1 MNWSEIDIWPLLAG
15 LGLFLF
21 GMHMLEEA
29 LKNLIG
35 RSFKKF
41 LRKYTTHPVQA
52 VLAGAGVTAIL
63 QSSSMVSLLVMSFAG
78 AGIIGLE
85 NGIGMIMGANL
96 GTTATGWLVSL
107 LGFKL
112 NIGAA
117 ILPFI
122 ALGGLGIIF
131 LKSERLSNFSKF
143 LMGFSF
149 MFLGLDYMKNGFEEF
164 ATHLDLSFLVG
175 KHGVFFLLIGALL
188 SAAIQSSS
196 AAMMIILSSI
206 AAGMISIEQGF
217 YLVIGS
223 DVGTTITAI
232 IGTVGGNSIRKKV
245 GWSQFT
251 FNFVNAIVALLLFQF
266 YSMFVLDVLKFREP
280 TVAIVAFHTTL
291 NLTGIIIMLPLIRQ
305 FKQIL
310 NTIVKTEEVRH
321 VQFLTL
327 ANPSE
332 SHAALEALEKEASNF
347 LNLAVN
353 MNQQHFKAIYK
364 NSDKDIENY
373 FDLKKYEAEVVNFY
387 MQLQEQQLV
396 KEEVVVLNHLIA
408 CFRNATLSSK
418 DLKDVQHNLDQL
430 RNSASDHLFQFY
442 NEVCSNQQRFYA
454 ELQIHLNHLENV
466 NSQDVE
472 LLDQLQKGC
481 YQRESA
487 LIQKVHAESKHA
499 DVDVPT
505 LMNMLREINNS
516 NESLMRA
523 FRHLVEKTIE
533 N

>member
-149 MFLGLDYMKNGFEEF
+149 MFLGLDYMKNGFAEF
-164 ATHLDLSFLVG
+164 ATHIDFSFLAG
-175 KHGVFFLLIGALL
+175 KHGVFFLLIGVFL

-206 AAGMISIEQGF
+206 AAGMINMEQGF

-251 FNFVNAIVALLLFQF
+251 FNFFNAILALVFFHFYADFVTGLLG
-266 YSMFVLDVLKFREP
+266 LTEP
-280 TVAIVAFHTTL
+280 TVAIVAFHSTL
-291 NLTGIIIMLPLIRQ
+291 NLVGIIVMLPFIGQ
-305 FKQIL
+305 FKKLL
-310 NTIVKTEEVRH
+310 NKIVKTEEDRH
-321 VQFLTL
+321 AQFLMLT
-327 ANPSE
+327 NPIE
-332 SHAALEALEKEASNF
+332 SHAAMEALEKEADVF
-347 LNLAVN
+347 IK
-353 MNQQHFKAIYK
+353 KAILVNELHFGSEEK
-364 NSDKDIENY
+364 KKEKTVTTY
-373 FDLKKYEAEVVNFY
+373 FDLKHHESEVVNFY
-387 MQLQEQQLV
+387 MLLQEQTLV
-396 KEEVVVLNHLIA
+396 KDEVVKLNHLIA
-408 CFRNATLSSK
+408 SFRNATLSSK
-418 DLKDVQHNLDQL
+418 DLKDIQHNLDQL
-430 RNSASDHLFQFY
+430 RNSASDHLFTLYTAICENQKQFY
-442 NEVCSNQQRFYA
+442 VELHEVMNNMDS
-454 ELQIHLNHLENV
+454 V
-466 NSQDVE
+466 NAHDVE
-472 LLDQLQKGC
+472 LLDKLQQGF
-481 YQRESA
+481 YQKESA
-487 LIQKVHAESKHA
+487 LLQNVRNESKQA
-499 DVDVPT
+499 DIDLPT
-505 LMNMLREINNS
+505 IMNMLREINNS
-516 NESLMRA
+516 NESLLRSL
-523 FRHLVEKTIE
+523 RHLIE
-533 N
+533 REL

>member
-41 LRKYTTHPVQA
+41 LRKYTTHPIQA
-52 VLAGAGVTAIL
+52 ALAGAGVTAIL

-149 MFLGLDYMKNGFEEF
+149 MFLGLDYMKNGFSDF
-164 ATHLDLSFLVG
+164 ASHLDFSFLVG
-175 KHGVFFLLIGALL
+175 KHGVLFLLIGALL
-188 SAAIQSSS
+188 SAVIQSSS

-232 IGTVGGNSIRKKV
+232 IGTIGGNSIRKKV

-251 FNFVNAIVALLLFQF
+251 FNFFNAILALIFFQF
-266 YSMFVLDVLKFREP
+266 YSRFVLDILGLHEP
-280 TVAIVAFHTTL
+280 TIAIVAFHSTL
-291 NLTGIIIMLPLIRQ
+291 NLVGLVVMLPMIGQ
-305 FKQIL
+305 FKRLL
-310 NTIVKTEEVRH
+310 NRIVQTEESQH
-321 VQFLTL
+321 VQYLTL
-327 ANPSE
+327 ANPLE
-332 SHAALEALEKEASNF
+332 SHAALEALEKEAAVF
-347 LNLAVN
+347 LRLASLVN
-353 MNQQHFKAIYK
+353 QRHFSTKK
-364 NSDKDIENY
+364 KSTDKDKESY
-373 FDLKKYEAEVVNFY
+373 FDLKKYESEVVPFY
-387 MQLQEQQLV
+387 MQLQEQKLV
-396 KEEVVVLNHLIA
+396 KEEVVILNHLIA

-442 NEVCSNQQRFYA
+442 NEVCANQEKFYA
-454 ELQIHLNHLENV
+454 ELQLHMDHLENV
-466 NSQDVE
+466 SSHDVE
-472 LLDQLQKGC
+472 IMDQLQRSF

-516 NESLMRA
+516 NESMMRA
-523 FRHLVEKTIE
+523 FRHLVEKKLE

>member
-41 LRKYTTHPVQA
+41 LRKYTTHPIQA

-149 MFLGLDYMKNGFEEF
+149 MFLGLDYMKNGFAEF
-164 ATHLDLSFLVG
+164 ATHLDLTFLVG
-175 KHGVFFLLIGALL
+175 KHGVFFLLVGALL

-206 AAGMISIEQGF
+206 AAGMISMEQGF

-223 DVGTTITAI
+223 DIGTTITAI

-251 FNFVNAIVALLLFQF
+251 FNFFNAVLALVFFQF
-266 YSMFVLDVLKFREP
+266 YSRFVTDLLGLHEP

-291 NLTGIIIMLPLIRQ
+291 NFVGIIVMLPMIGQ
-305 FKQIL
+305 FKRLL
-310 NTIVKTEEVRH
+310 NKLVKTEEDKH
-321 VQFLTL
+321 AKYLIL
-327 ANPSE
+327 ANPIE
-332 SHAALEALEKEASNF
+332 SHAAMEALEKEADVF
-347 LNLAVN
+347 LK
-353 MNQQHFKAIYK
+353 KAILVNELYFDRDDKKKLK
-364 NSDKDIENY
+364 NELTY
-373 FDLKKYEAEVVNFY
+373 FDLKQHEAEVVNFY
-387 MQLQEQQLV
+387 MLLQEQALV
-396 KEEVVVLNHLIA
+396 KEEVVKLNHLIA
-408 CFRNATLSSK
+408 SFRNATLSSK
-418 DLKDVQHNLDQL
+418 DLKDIQHNLDQL
-430 RNSASDHLFQFY
+430 RNSASDHLFTFY
-442 NEVCSNQQRFYA
+442 TEIGENQKRFYA
-454 ELQIHLNHLENV
+454 ELHILIENFGTAT
-466 NSQDVE
+466 SHDVE
-472 LLDQLQKGC
+472 LLDQLQQGF
-481 YQRESA
+481 YQKEST
-487 LIQKVHAESKHA
+487 LLTKVHNESKHA
-499 DVDVPT
+499 DIDLPT
-505 LMNMLREINNS
+505 IMNMLREINNS
-516 NESLMRA
+516 NESLLRSV
-523 FRHLVEKTIE
+523 RHLIE
-533 N
+533 REL